1 MKGQARWC
9 VLASMM
15 MGCSAHAQ
23 TVTYIHTDALGNKV
37 ATSDEQGNVTA
48 RFSYEPYGQAVGPRV
63 LDGPGYAGHVQD
75 SSTVLSYMQQRY
87 FSPELGI
94 FLSVDPVSPH
104 GEKASQFN
112 RYRYANSNPYSF
124 TDPDG
129 RVAVVT
135 QMKDGSIKIDLPAKF
150 TGSAATP
157 ERIASFKEQ
166 VAGMS
171 GTYNVDGK
179 ETRVNVSVSDIDK
192 KTPRAARNE
201 IKLVEGETS
210 HPTGRSFAELGGKR
224 SEINVLDRFLSG
236 VVPHEV
242 GHLGGVDDQYDK
254 RTGLPDPMRGNGV
267 MNRVPGAVDDY
278 LINGVIEAGSNL
290 QRRER

>member
-1 MKGQARWC
+1 
-9 VLASMM
+9 
-15 MGCSAHAQ
+15 
-23 TVTYIHTDALGNKV
+23 
-37 ATSDEQGNVTA
+37 
-48 RFSYEPYGQAVGPRV
+48 
-63 LDGPGYAGHVQD
+63 
-75 SSTVLSYMQQRY
+75 MQQRY

-171 GTYNVDGK
+171 GPYNVDGK
-179 ETRVNVSVSDIDK
+179 EARVNVSVSDIDK

-278 LINGVIEAGSNL
+278 LINGVVEPGSNL
-290 QRRER
+290 QRSER

>member
-1 MKGQARWC
+1 MKGQVRWC

-15 MGCSAHAQ
+15 MGWSAHAQ

-48 RFSYEPYGQAVGPRV
+48 RFIYEPYGQSVGPRV
-63 LDGPGYAGHVQD
+63 LDAPGCAGHVQD
-75 SSTVLSYMQQRY
+75 SSTGLSYMQQRY

-135 QMKDGSIKIDLPAKF
+135 QMKDGSIKIDLHAKF
-150 TGSAATP
+150 TGNAATP

-171 GTYNVDGK
+171 GTYSVDGK

-192 KTPRAARNE
+192 KTPRPARNE

-210 HPTGRSFAELGGKR
+210 NPTGRSFAELGGKR
-224 SEINVLDRFLSG
+224 SEANVLDRFLSG

-254 RTGLPDPMRGNGV
+254 RTGLPDPMRGNGI
-267 MNRVPGAVDDY
+267 MNRVPGAV
-278 LINGVIEAGSNL
+278 V
-290 QRRER
+290 